1 MAPAMLADA
10 RALSHSRAFQ
20 RNVGPSLTMK
30 VGLHRLRRRVHNSAL
45 ADRDLFGRALDTHL
59 YKDRVRL
66 DCDWLIRKYGVL
78 DGYREEDAGTGLPA
92 TSAISRSR
100 STSTRRTAWLSPSAS
115 ASGDRSARGTSLW

>member
-1 MAPAMLADA
+1 MAPATLVDA
-10 RALSHSRAFQ
+10 RALCHSRDFQ
-20 RNVGPSLTMK
+20 RNVRSSLTMK

-59 YKDRVRL
+59 YMDRVRL
-66 DCDWLIRKYGVL
+66 DRDWLIRKYGVL
-78 DGYREEDAGTGLPA
+78 GGYREEEAGAGLAA

-115 ASGDRSARGTSLW
+115 ASGDRSVRGTSLW